1 MRLAE
6 PRFGGISSELE
17 EVLIQRLTVEWWE
30 VEGEGVGVV
39 LVFPQELMLLEV
51 VFTQVDKML
60 GRDRGRT
67 GENLRVYMAA

>member
-1 MRLAE
+1 M
-6 PRFGGISSELE
+6 
-17 EVLIQRLTVEWWE
+17 LIQRLTVEGWK

-60 GRDRGRT
+60 GRDGGRSR
-67 GENLRVYMAA
+67 ENLRVYMAA

>member
-1 MRLAE
+1 M
-6 PRFGGISSELE
+6 
-17 EVLIQRLTVEWWE
+17 LIQRLTVEGWE

-60 GRDRGRT
+60 GRDRGRS